1 MNYSDT
7 RLLRLIAVFKVL
19 KASALVA
26 GGVVALRLIHAD
38 IGTVLE
44 RGVMKLGLDPGSA
57 LLNHA
62 IQEACEIPQ
71 DRIWLLGALSFV
83 YAGLF
88 LTEGIGLWL
97 TKRWGEWVTV
107 IITGSLIPFE
117 FYECLHRGSPI
128 KIAVLLANIAIVVYL
143 VWRIIHE
150 QRQGNRKSSGEC
162 GDLARAHGTR
172 DF

>member
-19 KASALVA
+19 KASALIA
-26 GGVVALRLIHAD
+26 GGVAALRLIHAD

-44 RGVMKLGLDPGSA
+44 RGVMKLGLNPGSA

-62 IQEACEIPQ
+62 IQKVCEIPQ
-71 DRIWLLGALSFV
+71 DRIWLLGALSFI

-97 TKRWGEWVTV
+97 AKRWGEWVTV
-107 IITGSLIPFE
+107 IITGSLVPIE
-117 FYECLHRGSPI
+117 LYECIFRGDALKALI
-128 KIAVLLANIAIVVYL
+128 LIANIAIVIYL
-143 VWRIIHE
+143 IRRIIGE
-150 QRQGNRKSSGEC
+150 ARQDIRGSAPNRA
-162 GDLARAHGTR
+162 DLVDAGGTR
-172 DF
+172 H